1 MFFFLLPF
9 ESHCQGA
16 HFILKELCSG
26 ALRGAVTA
34 AVSKGASLVSR
45 GTREQEPE
53 PLETD
58 FLKNVAEAA
67 RLSPARASV

>member
-1 MFFFLLPF
+1 M
-9 ESHCQGA
+9 
-16 HFILKELCSG
+16 KELCSG

-45 GTREQEPE
+45 GTREREPE
-53 PLETD
+53 SLETD

-67 RLSPARASV
+67 RLSPACAFV